1 LKRIA
6 LIAVLIAP
14 LALPA
19 ATQAAV
25 HTRTTH
31 VLGHRVRIVRWMPGD
46 GTTAHVTWSPHHHTV
61 PDWAAAWR
69 RNRNVAA
76 MNGGT
81 WTWNTGRPSGL
92 LVSNGRRIS
101 LSDRDRPAV
110 GISRSGDLIFG
121 GHQALRHHARNIVAG
136 EAYLIWK
143 GVPIR
148 RKADAPYTAAA
159 AFGCGPR
166 GTDGANGCYRSN
178 IVRFRGG
185 RVGLVEIA
193 FATMP
198 QAARVLMRLHVT
210 DALTLD
216 SGGSAN
222 LWTRSPFRTR
232 SCADQAV
239 FGSCFGIATGIGSH
253 WERPVPDA
261 IVVTTRR

>member
-25 HTRTTH
+25 HTRTTQ
-31 VLGHRVRIVRWMPGD
+31 VLGYRVRIVQWMPGD
-46 GTTAHVTWSPHHHTV
+46 GTRAHVTWSTHHHTV
-61 PDWAAAWR
+61 PDWASARR

-81 WTWNTGRPSGL
+81 WTWKTGRPSGL

-101 LSDRDRPAV
+101 LSDPFRPAV
-110 GISRSGDLIFG
+110 GISGSGDLIFG
-121 GHQALRHHARNIVAG
+121 GPQALARHAHNILAG

-143 GVPIR
+143 GAPIST
-148 RKADAPYTAAA
+148 KADAPYSNAA
-159 AFGCGPR
+159 AFSCGAR
-166 GTDGANGCYRSN
+166 GSDGANGCFRSN

-193 FATMP
+193 FASMP
-198 QAARVLMRLHVT
+198 QAARVLMRLHVI

-222 LWTRSPFRTR
+222 LWTRSKFRTR

-239 FGSCFGIATGIGSH
+239 FGSCFGIANGIGSD

-261 IVVTTRR
+261 IVVTSRR